1 MNNLS
6 LLLPEILVVIL
17 GFGVLTIDLF
27 IPKNRRW
34 ILPYFAILALAAILV
49 FTLVFLWGETDELYG
64 GILRIDG
71 YSLFFKSTFLIL
83 GGVLIASSVEYVNKN
98 LSNPGEYYSILIFT
112 VLIFLFT

>member
-17 GFGVLTIDLF
+17 GFAILTIDFF

-34 ILPYFAILALAAILV
+34 VLPYIAILGLTSIFIFSLI
-49 FTLVFLWGETDELYG
+49 FLWGKSDELYG

-71 YSLFFKSTFLIL
+71 YALFFKSTFLIL

-112 VLIFLFT
+112 IREIWD

>member
-17 GFGVLTIDLF
+17 GFAILTIDFF

-34 ILPYFAILALAAILV
+34 VLPYIAILGLTSI
-49 FTLVFLWGETDELYG
+49 FIFSMIFLWGKSDELYG

-71 YSLFFKSTFLIL
+71 YALFFK
-83 GGVLIASSVEYVNKN
+83 
-98 LSNPGEYYSILIFT
+98 
-112 VLIFLFT
+112 